1 MAHEAFEKQ
10 QQEEDTEAEIK
21 KPAFFQRDEKLEA
34 QKKQLQKERGDDEQ
48 SMNEIE
54 PWRLEEYEAYKKLEK
69 EMEVNFSDK
78 ATVDDHEKMLQFF
91 KIPKDK

>member
-10 QQEEDTEAEIK
+10 QLDEDSEAEVK
-21 KPAFFQRDEKLEA
+21 KPAFFQRDEQLGAAKKELE
-34 QKKQLQKERGDDEQ
+34 KERGDDEE
-48 SMNEIE
+48 SMKEIE

-69 EMEVNFSDK
+69 EMEVDFSDK
-78 ATVDDHEKMLQFF
+78 GTVEDHEKMLQFF